1 MNKTN
6 PKIMSG
12 FMELLPEDQI
22 LFNNIVDTIR
32 ETYESFGFLPLD
44 TPILELS
51 DVLLAKAGGDT
62 EKQIYRFKKGDN
74 DISLRFDLTVPLAR
88 YVSMRYNDLV
98 FPFKRYQIGKVYRGE
113 RPQKGRYREF
123 YQCDIDIIGENL
135 SLRHDAEIP
144 TIIYELFK
152 KLNFGKFT
160 IRINNRK
167 ILNGLFSSLELSD
180 KSTDILRIIDKFDK
194 IGIKEVEKELIE
206 LAISTE
212 KVSKI
217 LDFISIKGSSS
228 EVLNSLR
235 TLGIEDEIFKQGVS
249 ELEFVCNNLSD
260 FSFDEDYYRI
270 DLTIARGLDY
280 YTGTIFETVLDE
292 YPSLGSVCSG
302 GRYDNLTN
310 YYTDNSLEGIGISI
324 GITRLFYQ
332 LREASIIK
340 PSSKSLVKALII
352 PFSDSNIKY
361 SMNIAKALRDNN
373 INCEVYLEDKAF
385 KKKMNYANRLNIPYV
400 CIIGDDEENSNMVTI
415 KNMETGEQKTVSKE
429 SILENL

>member
-292 YPSLGSVCSG
+292 YQSLGSVCSG

-310 YYTDNSLEGIGISI
+310 YY
-324 GITRLFYQ
+324 
-332 LREASIIK
+332 
-340 PSSKSLVKALII
+340 
-352 PFSDSNIKY
+352 FS
-361 SMNIAKALRDNN
+361 R
-373 INCEVYLEDKAF
+373 
-385 KKKMNYANRLNIPYV
+385 
-400 CIIGDDEENSNMVTI
+400 
-415 KNMETGEQKTVSKE
+415 
-429 SILENL
+429 

>member
-194 IGIKEVEKELIE
+194 IGIKEVEKELLE